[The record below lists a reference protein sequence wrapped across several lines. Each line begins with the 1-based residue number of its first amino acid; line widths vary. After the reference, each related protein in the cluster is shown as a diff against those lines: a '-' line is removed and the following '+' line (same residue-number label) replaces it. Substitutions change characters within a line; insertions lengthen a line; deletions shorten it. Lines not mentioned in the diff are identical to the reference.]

1 MPERDRPETDTNEI
15 GPSDAEAAFARW
27 LFAQPC
33 RFFAGAAS
41 EDRLPPSEVPEV
53 AFVGRSNVGKSSL
66 VNALTGQK
74 TLAKVSR
81 TPGRTQQINFFDL
94 TGRLTL
100 VDLPGYGYAK
110 AAKSSI
116 DSWTQLT
123 QRYLKG
129 RRGLERVMI
138 LIDGRHGLKASDRA
152 VMAALDEAA
161 RPYQLILTKGDLV
174 KASAREALLAAVSE
188 EAASYRAAH
197 PEVLLTSAEKGLGLE
212 ALRLSAATLA
222 SPPSRD

>member
-1 MPERDRPETDTNEI
+1 MPDRDQPAGLDDED
-15 GPSDAEAAFARW
+15 AAFARW

-33 RFFAGAAS
+33 LFFAGAAS
-41 EDRLPPSEVPEV
+41 EERLPPSQVPEV

-81 TPGRTQQINFFDL
+81 TPGRTQQLNFFDL
-94 TGRLTL
+94 AGRLTL

-110 AAKSSI
+110 AAKTSI
-116 DSWTQLT
+116 EAWTQLT

-129 RRGLERVMI
+129 RRGLERVLV
-138 LIDGRHGLKASDRA
+138 LIDARHGLKTSDRS
-152 VMAALDEAA
+152 VMEALDEAA

-174 KASAREALLAAVSE
+174 KAAGRESLVAKVAE
-188 EAASYRAAH
+188 EAARFRAAH
-197 PEVLLTSAEKGLGLE
+197 PQVILTSAEKG
-212 ALRLSAATLA
+212 
-222 SPPSRD
+222 